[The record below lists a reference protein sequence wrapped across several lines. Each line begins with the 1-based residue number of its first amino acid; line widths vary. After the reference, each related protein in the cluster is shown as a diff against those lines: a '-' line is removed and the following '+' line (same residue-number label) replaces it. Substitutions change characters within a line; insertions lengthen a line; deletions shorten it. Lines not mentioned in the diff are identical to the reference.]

1 MSYLTKKEKGIFTTV
16 MLMSIV
22 STIMATALSTGI
34 PAIMKDFHISAG
46 SAQWVTSLYSLV
58 SGIMILITAFII
70 KRFPTRPVFFIGTG
84 IFTIGTLIGAIAPI
98 YFLLIIGRLLQGA
111 GNGLVLALT
120 QVIILK
126 IFPENKQ
133 GFGMGLYGLAV
144 GLTPVLAP
152 FLAGILI
159 DFAGWRLIF
168 YVVLAF
174 CVLDLI
180 AGFIFLDNIL
190 DQEASSFDILSVIY
204 AVLAFTGIIYGL
216 GNVGNFPITSWHT
229 GLSLIMG
236 GIFLFIFYQKQT
248 KMQAPLLNVKA
259 FNSGKFTVSVL
270 MSFLLY
276 AILNGTTTILPIYMQ
291 TIQERS
297 ATNYGLAMIPS
308 ALLIGFLSPLAGS
321 IYDKYGMRILG
332 LIGSSSLVIFA
343 LMASLVSLKTSLLYI
358 IIATIFQGI
367 GVASLMTPIMTWG
380 LKQIPQAL
388 VTDGTAI
395 INCLRTIGGALG
407 SAIFAAIITVVSSE
421 ATIAGIKTSFI
432 SMAVVTL
439 LLFLIALLFVK
450 NENLGSIM

>member
-432 SMAVVTL
+432 SMAVITL

-450 NENLGSIM
+450 NENLGSII

>member
-22 STIMATALSTGI
+22 STTMATALSTGI
-34 PAIMKDFHISAG
+34 PAIMNGFHISAG

-84 IFTIGTLIGAIAPI
+84 IFTIGTLVGAIAPT
-98 YFLLIIGRLLQGA
+98 YFLLIIGRILQGA

-126 IFPENKQ
+126 VFPENKQ

-159 DFAGWRLIF
+159 DLASWRLIF
-168 YVVLAF
+168 YVVLVF

-190 DQEASSFDILSVIY
+190 DQETSSFDILSVIY
-204 AVLAFTGIIYGL
+204 AALAFTGIIYGL

-229 GLSLIMG
+229 GLSLIVG

-248 KMQAPLLNVKA
+248 KMQAPLLNVRA
-259 FNSGKFTVSVL
+259 FKSGKFTVSVL

-276 AILNGTTTILPIYMQ
+276 AILNGTTTVLPIYMQ
-291 TIQERS
+291 TIQGRS
-297 ATNYGLAMIPS
+297 ATNYGLAMMPS

-380 LKQIPQAL
+380 LKQVPQAL
-388 VTDGTAI
+388 ID
-395 INCLRTIGGALG
+395 RK
-407 SAIFAAIITVVSSE
+407 SVV
-421 ATIAGIKTSFI
+421 
-432 SMAVVTL
+432 
-439 LLFLIALLFVK
+439 
-450 NENLGSIM
+450 

>member
-34 PAIMKDFHISAG
+34 PAIMNDFHISAG

-84 IFTIGTLIGAIAPI
+84 IFTIGTLIGAIAPT

-180 AGFIFLDNIL
+180 ASFIFLDNIL
-190 DQEASSFDILSVIY
+190 DRETNSFDILSVIY
-204 AVLAFTGIIYGL
+204 AALAFTGIIYGL
-216 GNVGNFPITSWHT
+216 GNVGNYPITSWHT
-229 GLSLIMG
+229 GFSLIVG
-236 GIFLFIFYQKQT
+236 GIFLFIFYQKQV
-248 KMQAPLLNVKA
+248 KMHTPLLNVRA
-259 FNSGKFTVSVL
+259 FKSGKFTVSVL
-270 MSFLLY
+270 ISFLLY
-276 AILNGTTTILPIYMQ
+276 AILNGTTTVLPIYMQ

-297 ATNYGLAMIPS
+297 ATNYGLAMMPS

-332 LIGSSSLVIFA
+332 LIGSGSLVIFA
-343 LMASLVSLKTSLLYI
+343 LMVSLVSLKTSLLYI
-358 IIATIFQGI
+358 IIATIFQGV
-367 GVASLMTPIMTWG
+367 GVASLMTPIMAWG

-388 VTDGTAI
+388 VADGTAI

-432 SMAVVTL
+432 SMAAITL

-450 NENLGSIM
+450 NKRAKNNN